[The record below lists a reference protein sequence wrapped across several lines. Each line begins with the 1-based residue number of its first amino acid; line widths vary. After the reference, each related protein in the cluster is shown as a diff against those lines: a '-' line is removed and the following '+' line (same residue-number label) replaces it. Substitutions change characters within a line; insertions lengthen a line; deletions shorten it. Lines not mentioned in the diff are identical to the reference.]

1 MKKTGIS
8 LLLFLM
14 LTTPWA
20 ISWSAL
26 PFCGEP
32 LNAQVKNAVQE
43 KMAAGIAAFDQG
55 EYSRAANAFK
65 QVLHLNPSPA
75 DSSVAYKYLAFY
87 YCINGA
93 ETQCE
98 AEFFRALQA
107 DAEFALE
114 PAEQNH
120 RTWAKAYAR
129 ALEKHQ
135 RQCIPPPATQAVT
148 PQTRPE
154 PKGRGAPET
163 KSLAVVKS
171 PRVAELANEPMAP
184 EINKEAARKGVSILR
199 LDVFPWGTVYID
211 GKQMALTPPQKE
223 VEVAA
228 GTRQVEIRN
237 KSVSVF
243 TRTYTLVP
251 GEEVVLSYRF

>member
-1 MKKTGIS
+1 MKKTGM
-8 LLLFLM
+8 LLLSFLM
-14 LTTPWA
+14 FITPWA
-20 ISWSAL
+20 MSWSAL
-26 PFCGEP
+26 PLCGEP
-32 LNAQVKNAVQE
+32 PKAQAKNAVQE
-43 KMAAGIAAFDQG
+43 KMAAGIAAFDRG

-75 DSSVAYKYLAFY
+75 DTSVAYKYLAFY
-87 YCINGA
+87 YCVNGA

-135 RQCIPPPATQAVT
+135 RQCIALPVTQAET
-148 PQTRPE
+148 SATRSE
-154 PKGRGAPET
+154 PKGRGALET

-171 PRVAELANEPMAP
+171 SRVAAPASEPMVSQ
-184 EINKEAARKGVSILR
+184 IDKEAARKGISILK

-211 GKQMALTPPQKE
+211 GKQIAVTPPQKE
-223 VEVAA
+223 VKVAA
-228 GTRQVEIRN
+228 GTRRVEIRN
-237 KSVSVF
+237 KGVSAF